1 VAQDPFDRVEEAI
14 GSLRRAIAETAGR
27 ERTDRERFAKARADE
42 VQRHERTME
51 SLRRS
56 FADGNRESDERVA
69 RATAEAEDA
78 ARAALAA
85 LVAEEAST
93 RAEIDERASL
103 RTAELTT
110 RMDET
115 VWLAETVYE
124 GAENQPRIEVE
135 RKREELAARLEE
147 LAAVR
152 EEAVRKIRKC
162 RQAVP
167 ADPEP
172 DPARLASGL
181 ARPDSGAVMALGL
194 ARNQVQAFASLRI
207 AGLFRGPIL
216 LPPAVGLVGLG
227 AACGYLG
234 RGPFGIEPGLS
245 LGLGAALGLGA
256 FLVLVAVLHSKARAE
271 IRAAWLPLAQSLAV
285 GEACVRADGEGLGA
299 ERARREREL
308 VETREAEI
316 ARAKQMY
323 LPLLEEAKARRAE
336 RLERLATAVPAKRER
351 IVRNRTESL
360 AGASELHE
368 RERRGLVEAFE
379 GGTRVEEARHRDA
392 TAAIEA
398 DEAAA
403 RAALGDSWR
412 SAWTQGT
419 AVLAEASSLDAS
431 LFPAWDDPA
440 WLAWR
445 GSTGM
450 PPAIRIGRVAF
461 DTAACPG
468 GLPTDPALAPEG
480 PSSFEIPAWL
490 PFPHRAGL
498 VVETDAGGRES
509 AIGLLQA
516 AILRILLRVPPGKVR
531 LTIIDPVGLGQGFAG
546 FMHLADEDEKL
557 VGDRIWT
564 DPRHVEHR
572 LLDLTE
578 HMETVIQKYLRNEF
592 PSIEAYN
599 EKAGEIAEP
608 LRYLVVCDFP
618 HAFSDVAAKRLN
630 AILASGPRCGVHV
643 LLHRDVRGEIPAGID
658 AEDLAR
664 AGMVVRQEIP
674 KGKTPPPPGPV
685 RLTLVGP
692 ETSRLPFTPDAA
704 PPAEALIRL
713 VRGVGKAAKAAGRV
727 EVPFATVAP
736 KDGEWWTESSAKRL
750 RVPLGR
756 AGATRIQQM
765 TLGEGTSQH
774 ALIAGKTGSGKS
786 TLLHALIT
794 SVACW
799 YSPREVEFWLVDFKK
814 GVEFMTYATHRL
826 PHARAVAVESDREFG
841 LSVLQGL
848 DAELKRRG
856 DLYRAVGV
864 QDLASFRAARP
875 DEPMPRSLL
884 IIDEFQELFVEDD
897 KVAQESSLLLDRL
910 VRQGRAFGMH
920 VILGSQTLGGAYSI
934 ARATMGQMGVRI
946 ALQCSEADSQ
956 LILSDDN
963 AAARLLTRPGEAIYN
978 DAGGLLEGNSPFQVV
993 WLPDAVRESFLGRAQ
1008 ALADERKSRSAST
1021 IVFEGN
1027 VPADAAANAAFAR
1040 LRARRPEA
1048 FAAVPAAWLGES
1060 IAIKDPTACPFRRQ
1074 GGANLVLVGQQDEAA
1089 CGTVAGAI
1097 VALAAHGPRD
1107 SIPITLLDGTPA
1119 DDPRAGVLARTLSA
1133 VAPGATVV
1141 AWREVEEAIRR
1152 LAEEIER
1159 RQREPEG
1166 NPPAFVVIHALQRY
1180 RQLRKAEDDFGF
1192 SSGDG
1197 PPSTA
1202 SLLASIL
1209 RDGPPVGV
1217 HAIVQ
1222 CDTVANLQRTL
1233 DRNTQR
1239 EFDWKVLF
1247 QMSAS
1252 DSSTL
1257 IDGPAA
1263 SRLGPQRAILFSEEL
1278 GTAEKFRP
1286 WKVPDEPYL
1295 AGLAAR

>member
-1 VAQDPFDRVEEAI
+1 VSLDPFARVEEAI
-14 GSLRRAIAETAGR
+14 GSLRRAIAETADR
-27 ERTDRERFAKARADE
+27 ERSDRERFAKARADE
-42 VQRHERTME
+42 RVRHERATE
-51 SLRRS
+51 TLRQALAEGR
-56 FADGNRESDERVA
+56 RENEDRTA

-78 ARAALAA
+78 ARTALAA

-93 RAEIDERASL
+93 RTEIEERASL
-103 RTAELTT
+103 RIGELSK
-110 RMDET
+110 RLDEA

-135 RKREELAARLEE
+135 RKREELAVRLEE
-147 LAAVR
+147 LASVR
-152 EEAVRKIRKC
+152 EEAAKRIRKC

-167 ADPEP
+167 PDSEP

-194 ARNQVQAFASLRI
+194 ARNQVQAFSSLRV

-227 AACGYLG
+227 AAAGFLL
-234 RGPFGIEPGLS
+234 RG
-245 LGLGAALGLGA
+245 ALGLATGPATAIGGA
-256 FLVLVAVLHSKARAE
+256 AGLAAFVALAAILRSKARAE
-271 IRAAWLPLAQSLAV
+271 VRAAWRPLAQSLAV
-285 GEACVRADGEGLGA
+285 GEACVRAAGEGLAA
-299 ERARREREL
+299 ERARKEREL
-308 VETREAEI
+308 VETRDAEI
-316 ARAKQMY
+316 ERSRQMY
-323 LPLLEEAKARRAE
+323 LPLIDEAKARRVE
-336 RLERLATAVPAKRER
+336 RLERLAEAVPAKREKIAR
-351 IVRNRTESL
+351 KRTEAL
-360 AGASELHE
+360 AAAAEAGE
-368 RERRGLVEAFE
+368 REGRALAEAFDA
-379 GGTRVEEARHRDA
+379 GTRAEEARHRE
-392 TAAIEA
+392 TVAAIDA
-398 DEAAA
+398 DESAALAA
-403 RAALGDSWR
+403 RRERWR
-412 SAWTQGT
+412 SAWADGT
-419 AVLAEASSLDAS
+419 AVLAEAASLDAS
-431 LFPAWDDPA
+431 LFPVWDDPS
-440 WLAWR
+440 WLEWR
-445 GSTGM
+445 GSAAM
-450 PPAIRIGRVAF
+450 PPAIRIGELAF
-461 DTAACPG
+461 DAAACTG
-468 GLPTDPALAPEG
+468 GLPTDPALAPDG
-480 PSSFEIPAWL
+480 PTAFAVPAVL

-498 VVETDAGGRES
+498 VVETDAAGRER

-516 AILRILLRVPPGKVR
+516 AILRILVRVPPGKVR
-531 LTIIDPVGLGQGFAG
+531 LTIVDPVGLGQGFAG

-643 LLHRDVRGEIPAGID
+643 LLHRDVRGEIPAGIEAD
-658 AEDLAR
+658 DLAR
-664 AGMVVRQEIP
+664 AGMLVRQEIP
-674 KGKTPPPPGPV
+674 KGKAATPAPG
-685 RLTLVGP
+685 RLVLVGD
-692 ETSRLPFTPDAA
+692 ETARWPFTPDAA
-704 PPAEALIRL
+704 PPAETLIRL
-713 VRGVGKAAKAAGRV
+713 VRAVGKAAKSAGRV

-736 KDGEWWTESSAKRL
+736 QEGQWWSESSAKRL

-856 DLYRAVGV
+856 DLYRSAGV
-864 QDLASFRAARP
+864 QDLAGFRAARP

-993 WLPDAVRESFLGRAQ
+993 WLPDAVRESFLAQ
-1008 ALADERKSRSAST
+1008 AQRLADERKSRSVST

-1040 LRARRPEA
+1040 LRSMRPDA
-1048 FAAVPAAWLGES
+1048 PAAVPAAWLGEA
-1060 IAIKDPTACPFRRQ
+1060 IAIKAPTACPFRRQ
-1074 GGANLVLVGQQDEAA
+1074 GGANLLLVGQQDEAA
-1089 CGTVAGAI
+1089 CGTVAGAL
-1097 VALAAHGPRD
+1097 VSLAVHGPRG
-1107 SIPITLLDGTPA
+1107 SVPITLFDGTPA
-1119 DDPRAGVLARTLSA
+1119 DDPRSGVLARTLA
-1133 VAPGATVV
+1133 TVAPNATVV

-1152 LAEEIER
+1152 LAEEVER
-1159 RQREPEG
+1159 RQREPDG

-1197 PPSTA
+1197 PPSAA
-1202 SLLASIL
+1202 SLLAAIL

-1263 SRLGPQRAILFSEEL
+1263 SRLGAQRAILFSEEL

-1286 WKVPDEPYL
+1286 WKVPDEAYL
-1295 AGLAAR
+1295 AGLTND